1 MVRYDGYLYALGG
14 AGNVGGTEVGAFG
27 SFYVSKDN
35 GIVWKENRS
44 FYQRL
49 PEELAVGGA
58 PFAVAVDS
66 KNYMWI
72 IKTGEN
78 GGVWKGIINRL
89 GFNK

>member
-1 MVRYDGYLYALGG
+1 MRYDNYLYALGG
-14 AGNVGGTEVGAFG
+14 AGTVGGSDVNAF
-27 SFYVSKDN
+27 SSMYVSKDN
-35 GIVWKENRS
+35 GIVWKEKQS

-49 PEELAVGGA
+49 PEELTVGSA